1 MAKYNLV
8 ITTKRNRNH
17 LSRSG
22 SDESAPLLA
31 QDNLASASRGSKN
44 ILKQRSSW
52 ILWISVAVLVIFLK
66 SSIQN
71 VFLHKQMDRPPPT
84 KWQHSDRFVNDWMAR
99 TGRNYPVC
107 KRLVEIESELQ
118 RELLDRIEE
127 ETKYQRMMDSGDL
140 NCGKIRVGSGIFEK
154 R

>member
-22 SDESAPLLA
+22 SSESAPLLE
-31 QDNLASASRGSKN
+31 QGNLASGSRGS
-44 ILKQRSSW
+44 KQRSSW
-52 ILWISVAVLVIFLK
+52 IPWISLAVLVVFLK

-118 RELLDRIEE
+118 RELLDRTEE
-127 ETKYQRMMDSGDL
+127 EAKYQRMMDSGDL